1 MPSDPLEAEILA
13 LAGGIAEE
21 ELFDSDDSLPGGTF
35 DDKTSGD
42 LDDIDLKDAPKFTE
56 DLENMMSGT
65 KIVPKSLPQVT
76 PDASGNMH
84 QTHNG
89 SANRFNAANR
99 SIKRRHSGRQQQQ
112 EGKKKEEKRF
122 DEIFFLN
129 FAPIYVMKISQIW
142 ALLRSF
148 DFLGEPWHKIL
159 CRDSLIWFHFLKG
172 PFFS

>member
-21 ELFDSDDSLPGGTF
+21 ELFDSDDSLPGGAF

-76 PDASGNMH
+76 PDASGNTH
-84 QTHNG
+84 HHNAQTHNG
-89 SANRFNAANR
+89 SANRYNAANR
-99 SIKRRHSGRQQQQ
+99 SIKRRHSGRQQQ
-112 EGKKKEEKRF
+112 EGKKTRKNRIEK
-122 DEIFFLN
+122 DLIF
-129 FAPIYVMKISQIW
+129 
-142 ALLRSF
+142 
-148 DFLGEPWHKIL
+148 
-159 CRDSLIWFHFLKG
+159 
-172 PFFS
+172 

>member
-21 ELFDSDDSLPGGTF
+21 ELFDSDDSLPGGAI

-84 QTHNG
+84 HQTHNG

-99 SIKRRHSGRQQQQ
+99 SIKRRHSGRQQQ
-112 EGKKKEEKRF
+112 EGKKKGGKTF
-122 DEIFFLN
+122 
-129 FAPIYVMKISQIW
+129 
-142 ALLRSF
+142 
-148 DFLGEPWHKIL
+148 
-159 CRDSLIWFHFLKG
+159 
-172 PFFS
+172 

>member
-122 DEIFFLN
+122 DEIFILTLPLFTWWKLAK
-129 FAPIYVMKISQIW
+129 FE
-142 ALLRSF
+142 L
-148 DFLGEPWHKIL
+148 FLGVLTFWE
-159 CRDSLIWFHFLKG
+159 SLDIR
-172 PFFS
+172 FFVEIA

>member
-21 ELFDSDDSLPGGTF
+21 ELFDSDDSLPGGAI

-84 QTHNG
+84 HQTHNG

-99 SIKRRHSGRQQQQ
+99 SIKRRHSGRQQQ
-112 EGKKKEEKRF
+112 EGKKKEEKLF
-122 DEIFFLN
+122 DEIFPNLIHRAQCGKMTFHTVILN
-129 FAPIYVMKISQIW
+129 K
-142 ALLRSF
+142 
-148 DFLGEPWHKIL
+148 LG
-159 CRDSLIWFHFLKG
+159 
-172 PFFS
+172 